1 MVFLR
6 KNDPFHFGSLVQ
18 SLFTMLR
25 METLDTWDQIL
36 GIAVYGCD
44 EYPLGYDFTEEPHSK
59 YVKLRCESPVAGGW
73 LAAFLIL
80 FIIIFGSYIL
90 PTVLIGIVAISFD
103 EATKRATNYREMMRK
118 MQTVKDDADKNM
130 PGFLS
135 SKRMSILEALFAEMD
150 ADGEMALDLNEIVPF
165 YKEVFK
171 ELFKVNDISR
181 DTMESLFHV
190 MDVDGDGGKDMTA
203 CMI

>member
-1 MVFLR
+1 
-6 KNDPFHFGSLVQ
+6 
-18 SLFTMLR
+18 
-25 METLDTWDQIL
+25 
-36 GIAVYGCD
+36 
-44 EYPLGYDFTEEPHSK
+44 
-59 YVKLRCESPVAGGW
+59 
-73 LAAFLIL
+73 
-80 FIIIFGSYIL
+80 
-90 PTVLIGIVAISFD
+90 
-103 EATKRATNYREMMRK
+103 
-118 MQTVKDDADKNM
+118 
-130 PGFLS
+130 
-135 SKRMSILEALFAEMD
+135 MSILEALFAEMD